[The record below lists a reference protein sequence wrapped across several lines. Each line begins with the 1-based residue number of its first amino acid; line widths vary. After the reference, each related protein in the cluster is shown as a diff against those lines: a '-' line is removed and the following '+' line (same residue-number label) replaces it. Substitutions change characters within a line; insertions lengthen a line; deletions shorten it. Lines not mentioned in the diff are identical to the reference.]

1 MDDLNEAVKLA
12 DEIADSIKNSKVYQ
26 DYQAALA
33 RIKNDS
39 ETMEKIRQL
48 KIKHLNYA
56 NDRSNGIEDFNK
68 EKYISQEFFKV
79 MLNNDVRVYFKNEE
93 KLVKLIAD
101 VYSRVAE
108 KCALNLFV

>member
-39 ETMEKIRQL
+39 
-48 KIKHLNYA
+48 
-56 NDRSNGIEDFNK
+56 
-68 EKYISQEFFKV
+68 
-79 MLNNDVRVYFKNEE
+79 
-93 KLVKLIAD
+93 
-101 VYSRVAE
+101 
-108 KCALNLFV
+108 

>member
-12 DEIADSIKNSKVYQ
+12 DEIADSIKNSTVYQ

-48 KIKHLNYA
+48 KIKHLDYA

-79 MLNNDVRVYFKNEE
+79 MLNNDVRVYFENEE